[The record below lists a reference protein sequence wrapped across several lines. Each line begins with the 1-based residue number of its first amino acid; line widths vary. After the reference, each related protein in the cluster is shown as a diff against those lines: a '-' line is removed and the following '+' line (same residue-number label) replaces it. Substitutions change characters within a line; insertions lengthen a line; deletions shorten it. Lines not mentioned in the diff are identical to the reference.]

1 VAVANRSIAR
11 AGGKAAPSLR
21 ILPVLL
27 IAGAAIV
34 VIGLLQVVQ
43 TSEATTASFAIQ
55 RLEQRRLE
63 LEASVRGLEADVA
76 ALSSLERI
84 ERESRRLGLVTPV
97 AQETIE
103 VNVPLAEQD
112 ENLLPSRFT
121 VAGQEEAEENGSA
134 GGSSWWES
142 LLDLLPFR

>member
-1 VAVANRSIAR
+1 MAVVNRSIAR
-11 AGGKAAPSLR
+11 AGARPAPSLR
-21 ILPVLL
+21 LVPVLL

-34 VIGLLQVVQ
+34 IIGLLQIVQ

-84 ERESRRLGLVTPV
+84 ERESQRLGLVPPA
-97 AQETIE
+97 AQETVE
-103 VNVPLAEQD
+103 VNVPRTGGD
-112 ENLLPSRFT
+112 EHLLPSRFAP
-121 VAGQEEAEENGSA
+121 AGEGMVEEDTSSDGSA
-134 GGSSWWES
+134 WWDD
-142 LLDLLPFR
+142 LQDLLPFR

>member
-1 VAVANRSIAR
+1 VTVVNRSLAR
-11 AGGKAAPSLR
+11 SGGKAAPALR
-21 ILPVLL
+21 VMPVLL

-84 ERESRRLGLVTPV
+84 DREAARLGLAPPS

-103 VNVPLAEQD
+103 VNVPWSGAEED
-112 ENLLPSRFT
+112 WLPSRFAP
-121 VAGQEEAEENGSA
+121 AGEEQAGENGSS
-134 GGSSWWES
+134 GGPAWWDG